1 MIYIKKKLLCEHL
14 DELQYGLLDEL
25 LCKQYDEIVKET
37 FLCIK

>member
-1 MIYIKKKLLCEHL
+1 MLDELLGEHL

-25 LCKQYDEIVKET
+25 LGKQYDEIVKEI